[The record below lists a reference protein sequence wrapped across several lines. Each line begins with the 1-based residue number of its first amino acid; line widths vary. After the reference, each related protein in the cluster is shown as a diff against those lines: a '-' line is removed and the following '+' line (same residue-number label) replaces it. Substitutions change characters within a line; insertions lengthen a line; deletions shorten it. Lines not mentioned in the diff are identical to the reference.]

1 MSIIDDI
8 LSQTNVDEIRK
19 ETEENYRQYVNPFA
33 LRMFKNASLDIIEG
47 RREGAS
53 VWDISG
59 QKYIDCVTG
68 AGIFN
73 VGRHNT
79 EIVEGLKKALDT
91 YDMGG
96 WISIVRER
104 GLLAKKLAQI
114 TPGDLKY
121 SLFCCGGGEAI
132 EVAIK
137 LARGHTDKTEI
148 ICMENGYHGVTGF
161 ALPATGR
168 DVYKKPFAPL
178 TPGYRHVRY
187 NDIGAVEEAITE
199 ETAAVLLEPIQG
211 EGGIIPADDRYLRQ
225 LRELCTENEILLVFD
240 EVQTGFG
247 RTGKMFCSEYSG
259 VAPDIMVL
267 AKSLSGGLYPLSCA
281 VFTEEIA
288 EFLMTHP
295 FIIINSFGGTSLA
308 CLVALATIEYI
319 EKNDLPGHSARMGD
333 RFKKGLSTLKDKYPS
348 LVLDVRGRGLMLG
361 MEFPEDSIGP
371 RMAYQLKQNGVIS
384 IYTFNN
390 PRIIRI
396 MPTLVITEQ
405 EVDFVLEAFDR
416 SLAEIAKQEENNGPG
431 NVPGGDVPGTGKRR
445 RRSGKAT

>member
-1 MSIIDDI
+1 MSIIDEI
-8 LSQTNVDEIRK
+8 LAETDVEKIRK

-47 RREGAS
+47 KREGAA

-73 VGRHNT
+73 VGRHNAK
-79 EIVEGLKKALDT
+79 IVKGLKKALDT

-104 GLLAKKLAQI
+104 GLLAKKLAEI

-137 LARGHTDKTEI
+137 LARGHTDKHEI

-168 DVYKKPFAPL
+168 DVYKKPFEPL
-178 TPGYRHVRY
+178 TPGYKHVRY
-187 NDIGAVEEAITE
+187 NDIGAAREAITE

-211 EGGIIPADDRYLRQ
+211 EGGIIPARDDYLRE
-225 LRELCTENEILLVFD
+225 LRALCTENDILLIFD
-240 EVQTGFG
+240 EVQTGFA
-247 RTGKMFCSEYSG
+247 RTGKMFCAEHSG

-267 AKSLSGGLYPLSCA
+267 AKSLSGGIYPLSCA
-281 VFTEEIA
+281 VFTEEIS

-319 EKNDLPGHSARMGD
+319 EENDLPANADRMGK
-333 RFKKGLSTLKDKYPS
+333 RFMAGLLALKDKYPE
-348 LVLDVRGRGLMLG
+348 LVLDVRGKGLMLG

-371 RMAYQLKQNGVIS
+371 RMAFQLKQNGVIS

-396 MPTLVITEQ
+396 MPTLVINEE
-405 EVDFVLEAFDR
+405 EVDFVIGAFDK
-416 SLAEIAKQEENNGPG
+416 SLAEIKKQEEKN
-431 NVPGGDVPGTGKRR
+431 K
-445 RRSGKAT
+445 

>member
-1 MSIIDDI
+1 MSIVDEI
-8 LSQTNVDEIRK
+8 LSQTDPEQIRK
-19 ETEENYRQYVNPFA
+19 ETEFNYKEYVNPFA

-47 RREGAS
+47 KREGAS

-59 QKYIDCVTG
+59 EKYIDCVTG

-73 VGRHNT
+73 VGRHNPA
-79 EIVEGLKKALDT
+79 VVDALKKALDT

-104 GLLAKKLAQI
+104 GLLAKKLAEI

-137 LARGHTDKTEI
+137 LARGHTDRPEI
-148 ICMENGYHGVTGF
+148 ICMDNGYHGVTGF

-168 DVYKKPFAPL
+168 DVYRKPFAPL
-178 TPGYRHVRY
+178 APGYRHVPI
-187 NDIGAVEEAITE
+187 NDIKAVKEAITE
-199 ETAAVLLEPIQG
+199 DTAAIMLEPIQG
-211 EGGIIPADDRYLRQ
+211 EGGIIPADDDYLKE
-225 LRELCTENEILLVFD
+225 LRKICDENEMLLIFD

-247 RTGKMFCSEYSG
+247 RTGKMFCAEHSG
-259 VAPDIMVL
+259 VTPDIMVF
-267 AKSLSGGLYPLSCA
+267 AKSLSGGLYPISCA
-281 VFTEEIA
+281 IFTEEISD
-288 EFLMTHP
+288 FLMAHP

-308 CLVALATIEYI
+308 CLVSLATIEYI
-319 EKNDLPGHSARMGD
+319 EENDLAGHAEKMGARFM
-333 RFKKGLSTLKDKYPS
+333 KGLSKLKEKYPE
-348 LVLDVRGRGLMLG
+348 LVLDVRGKGLMLG

-371 RMAYQLKQNGVIS
+371 RMAYQLRQNGVIS

-396 MPTLVITEQ
+396 MPTLVITPD
-405 EVDFVLEAFDR
+405 EVDFVVKAFDT
-416 SLAEIAKQEENNGPG
+416 SLKEIQAQE
-431 NVPGGDVPGTGKRR
+431 DKLKR
-445 RRSGKAT
+445 